1 MEQYNKLNT
10 IEKAWFT
17 LGRCFNHILPQE
29 QINVLHRLDLFMGN
43 NSDAVSHYKEEK
55 YYALANEISRF
66 ANVPDMLLE
75 AKDLFSQAKQEG
87 LQNNKEM
94 AQYYFSCGNDYKVTV
109 SPRLQIRDKNI
120 DELDEALVKLGY
132 KKLNG
137 KADHTRWYAEMKQ
150 QTIQKAN
157 KKDSE

>member
-17 LGRCFNHILPQE
+17 LGRCFNHILPKE

-55 YYALANEISRF
+55 FFALANEISRF

-75 AKDLFSQAKQEG
+75 AKELFAQAKQEG
-87 LQNNKEM
+87 IKINSNI
-94 AQYYFSCGNDYKVTV
+94 AQYYFSWGSNEGSNEKE
-109 SPRLQIRDKNI
+109 
-120 DELDEALVKLGY
+120 ELKSG
-132 KKLNG
+132 
-137 KADHTRWYAEMKQ
+137 
-150 QTIQKAN
+150 
-157 KKDSE
+157 S